1 MALNKFSF
9 LELTNYPVTNQEVE
23 IFKSASWFRQNASN
37 SHFYMIVSR
46 PQISFKAIESNEL
59 NAIDGM
65 QSFEVSSGAALK
77 DTFILRSEEVPE
89 VKALEE
95 GAPYILGREGPVLV
109 LCKKRNPQ
117 VNSDVYRDWTIQKLI
132 WERSRNSP
140 WILGLNKFR
149 EFQTFNLLYV
159 GIAPASD
166 TLNRLI
172 EGAHHA
178 RQKILSNEY
187 PIEYGTR
194 VTDEVSVLM
203 FEINPLFIQDLKDD
217 ADVLNPL
224 FIEGYED
231 SPIIKDA
238 EKAFISLLNPK
249 YNTQMYRSYP
259 AGKDGMYDAGFDGYS
274 YSIAENIT
282 LNSPTGPFM
291 GARDNSGILFSNKAD
306 SIYVTGDNVE
316 VINFRD

>member
-9 LELTNYPVTNQEVE
+9 LELTNFPVTNQEVE
-23 IFKSASWFRQNASN
+23 IFKQATWFRNNAAK

-46 PQISFKAIESNEL
+46 PKVNFKAVKSEKL
-59 NAIDGM
+59 NAINGM
-65 QSFEVSSGAALK
+65 QQFDIWSGDTLK
-77 DTFILRSEEVPE
+77 DKFILRPEEVPE

-95 GAPYILGREGPVLV
+95 GAPYVLGREGPVLV
-109 LCKKRNPQ
+109 LCKDGNPQ
-117 VNSDVYRDWTIQKLI
+117 VNADVYHDWTIQKLI

-140 WILGLNKFR
+140 WILGLDKYR

-159 GIAPASD
+159 GIAPASN
-166 TLNRLI
+166 TLKRLI

-194 VTDEVSVLM
+194 VSDEVHILM
-203 FEINPLFIQDLKDD
+203 FEINPMFLQDLKDD

-224 FIEGYED
+224 FVDGYEE

-238 EKAFISLLNPK
+238 EKAFVSLLHPK
-249 YNTQMYRSYP
+249 YNAQLYQSYP
-259 AGKDGMYDAGFDGYS
+259 AGKDGIYDAGFDGYS
-274 YSIAENIT
+274 YSLAENII
-282 LNSPTGPFM
+282 LNSPAGAFI
-291 GARDNSGILFSNKAD
+291 GARDNSGLLFSNEAD
-306 SIYVTGDNVE
+306 SIYVSGDE
-316 VINFRD
+316 VKIINFRD